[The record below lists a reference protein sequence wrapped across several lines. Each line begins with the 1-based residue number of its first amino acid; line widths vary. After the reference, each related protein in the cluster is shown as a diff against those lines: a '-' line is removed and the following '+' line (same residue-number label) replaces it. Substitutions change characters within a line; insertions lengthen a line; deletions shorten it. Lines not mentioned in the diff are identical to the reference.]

1 MKTLYFP
8 KDISTSSIFYIYCS
22 VEDKAYCYDK
32 NSCFLSITVYLS
44 NVYFFDT
51 FSIKIDRKLNQ
62 ITYVDIM
69 DYIKKHLPELML

>member
-1 MKTLYFP
+1 MKTLYIENGVNHTYYISCS
-8 KDISTSSIFYIYCS
+8 KEHYSYCYMEDISFRVNLDHYGR
-22 VEDKAYCYDK
+22 
-32 NSCFLSITVYLS
+32 N
-44 NVYFFDT
+44 FDT